1 MGSDMLLLV
10 GLGNPGDKY
19 DSTRHNIGFETIDYI
34 ARHHDVKL
42 NFDKKHRAMLAK
54 VRLYGREILIAKP
67 QTYMNLSGE
76 SVSSIAKYYDIPHQ
90 NIHVIYDD
98 IDLEVGSL
106 RIRKF
111 GSAGTHNGMRNI
123 VLHLGSDQFP
133 RFRLGIGK
141 DPKIPLEKYVLC
153 KFSKSEIP
161 LIEDVI
167 IRCHDAIVGM
177 IKNDI
182 DFAMNHYNS

>member
-1 MGSDMLLLV
+1 MGSDMLLFV

-19 DSTRHNIGFETIDYI
+19 DSTRHNIGFETMDYI
-34 ARHHDVKL
+34 ARHNDIKMS
-42 NFDKKHRAMLAK
+42 FDKKHKSLLAK
-54 VRLYGREILIAKP
+54 ARLYGRDVLLAKP

-76 SVSSIAKYYDIPHQ
+76 AVSSIVKYYGIAPE
-90 NIHVIYDD
+90 NVYIIYDD

-133 RFRLGIGK
+133 RLRLGIGK

-161 LIEDVI
+161 LIEDAI
-167 IRCHDAIVGM
+167 IRCNDAIKG
-177 IKNDI
+177 IITHDI